1 MLKRLRVRKPP
12 PDTGWTCVTLACCE
26 IAFFVCLKKGRK
38 YAKREAKEYVLTT
51 KCGRGF
57 CRVDDK

>member
-38 YAKREAKEYVLTT
+38 YAKREAKE
-51 KCGRGF
+51 
-57 CRVDDK
+57 